1 MEMELIYG
9 LDLSV
14 FLYLLAIMMF
24 AGIVHGSMGL
34 GFPMVATP
42 LIAVLLDVRL
52 AILLTL
58 LPTVTV
64 NIASIWSG
72 TDQKDSL
79 KEYTPMFV
87 WTLVGALIGSWML
100 VVFDPSPFRLALALL
115 ILLYLWTARSEK
127 AIGRWICPGNTMVAA
142 AFGMIAGI
150 SSGITNV
157 MIPILIIYFFSLNIP
172 RSKMIPIFNC
182 FFLIGKTTQIL
193 VLSVAGLINL
203 GLFFHTLLPAV
214 VALAGLWV
222 GSKAG
227 NRISADSYRASIHL
241 LLFALALMLI
251 VQFAL
256 ATLEAG

>member
-1 MEMELIYG
+1 MELIYG
-9 LDLSV
+9 LDFPV

-24 AGIVHGSMGL
+24 AGMVHGSIGL
-34 GFPMVATP
+34 GFPMVSTP

-58 LPTVTV
+58 LPTIAV

-79 KEYTPMFV
+79 REYAPMFA
-87 WTLVGALIGSWML
+87 WTFAGALVGSWML
-100 VVFDPSPFRLALALL
+100 AVFDPSPFRLALALL
-115 ILLYLWTARSEK
+115 ILLYLWTARSE
-127 AIGRWICPGNTMVAA
+127 GTTGQWMRPGNTTVAA
-142 AFGMIAGI
+142 VFGVVAGV

-157 MIPILIIYFFSLNIP
+157 MIPILIIYFFSLDIP

-203 GLFFHTLLPAV
+203 ALFLHTLLPAA
-214 VALAGLWV
+214 VALAGLWI
-222 GSKAG
+222 GGKAG
-227 NRISADSYRASIHL
+227 SRISADSYRASIHL
-241 LLFALALMLI
+241 LLFVLALILI

-256 ATLEAG
+256 ATRGTG